1 MADFET
7 LNLTITAD
15 TAKASSSLD
24 SLAKALGSVQT
35 MLNSVDGSD
44 MFNQMSNLDSGLSR
58 LISTFSSLSTSMSHI
73 EGIVDVMRTTATAV
87 TTISSATQGLDGG
100 NLQTLASGIDALS
113 TSLSAASDLM
123 GFARFDS
130 AATNLEAFTSAI
142 TVLQGA
148 MASFS
153 SGVDTQSMNA
163 LATLASSLAQMNT
176 SLGNGFSA
184 DSFAALASGINHV
197 ASATASIDD
206 ATVDR
211 VIRLA
216 NALNQLAAA
225 AAGAEGME
233 NLKMPNL
240 GGGGSNQ
247 SSAMQNVQ
255 KFLGGFTSEY
265 AGGVKKLGSLLGGA
279 VKTGG
284 KAASAA
290 LQGVGSAA
298 KFMYDKFSL
307 STLMGNNLLGSLMR
321 MAKMRILRSIIR
333 GIANSFKE
341 GMENIAHY
349 SAAANATLSQFSTGA
364 QYVKNSLAASL
375 YPAIASMVGIFN
387 ALISVVVRAMNIIN
401 MLFSMLGGKSTY
413 TRATKQTKDFTTA
426 TGGAAGAAS
435 ALKQELM
442 GFDEINALSPSGG
455 GGGGGG
461 GGLADYASMFEEA
474 PIEDWVQNMMDS
486 GDFTMLGEKIA
497 AKVNTALS
505 KIKWTDIRA
514 GAKKLANAIAT
525 AINGF
530 VAEIDPSVIGET
542 IAGVINTATT
552 FVDHFWSTVN
562 WTEMGSKVKKALL
575 EALGKIDTTSLGRA
589 ITGKL
594 RGMVSFI
601 NGWLNTGG
609 KSVLGTIGTKVG
621 ETINAAL
628 SSLDAGELASAFV
641 GVLQGAADG
650 AVNLINTID
659 WDSLM
664 EQVNKFLGDAI
675 ANAPWS
681 TIAQAFV
688 TLINK
693 AVKYFTLPT
702 TQANITNLTEKVA
715 TFVVNAINGIEWDK
729 VGIALAG
736 IANAIVKGLNNA
748 LGGSE
753 GEQASASLIDGVKTF
768 FSNIDFEAVIDL
780 ASIALNSGVGK
791 ALTLYAVA
799 SSLYKMIP
807 SCTGFKI
814 GAGIAFAIPGVF
826 EITAS
831 ISKLMQSSTTT
842 DLTASIASLI
852 GKALFGAAG
861 AYVGFVVGGP
871 MGAALGFTVGV
882 TVATKIEDITQSEGP
897 GTASYAQKY
906 NKESLVHKVREY
918 LPGIKAVSGTSKQ
931 IDRLTTSLSVLSGVK
946 FNSSST
952 LKVLDSLLPGLSS
965 KLTTGTASTEDIN
978 KAIDALM
985 SDMIE
990 AINNGTWTEYL
1001 QQLGLIGTEADGV
1014 ESSVST
1020 LGTTLGTT
1028 VDTATGDLDTLQQSV
1043 DGVSDS
1049 VSTLTDSTDTMPET
1063 IMIDGS
1069 SLDGVEESA
1078 TEASKQVAGLS
1089 SMLTIL
1095 QRAFN
1100 NFDGSFDTLKDSATN
1115 ANDEVSTLKDTVKA
1129 IPDTK
1134 TVTLYTK
1141 NTTNVL
1147 NGLKKVKDAVNALSG
1162 VTITVKIKA
1171 GLTSGAKSFLTE
1183 LKSAADSSTQ
1193 TKISN
1198 LLRLSQ
1204 FAKGGFPS
1212 SGDIFMANENG
1223 RQELVGRIGNQPAVA
1238 NQDQIGDAIFKYMDQ
1253 YGQGNGYDTEAL
1265 ASAIVRGIKAS
1276 GLGATYLD
1284 GKQLATSINKETQ
1297 RSGKPAIQF

>member
-35 MLNSVDGSD
+35 MLNSVDSSN
-44 MFNQMSNLDSGLSR
+44 MFNQMGNLDSGLTR
-58 LISTFSSLSTSMSHI
+58 LISTFSSLSTSMSRM

-87 TTISSATQGLDGG
+87 TTISGAAQGLDGG

-113 TSLSAASDLM
+113 NSLSAASSLL

-148 MASFS
+148 LATFS
-153 SGVDTQSMNA
+153 SGVDMQSMNA

-184 DSFAALASGINHV
+184 DSFSALASGINHV

-206 ATVDR
+206 ATVER

-216 NALNQLAAA
+216 DALNQLAAA

-233 NLKMPNL
+233 NLRMPNL

-255 KFLGGFTSEY
+255 KFLGGFSSEY
-265 AGGVKKLGSLLGGA
+265 AGGVKKLGSLLGGV

-298 KFMYDKFSL
+298 KFMYEKFSL

-474 PIEDWVQNMMDS
+474 PIEEWVQNMLDS
-486 GDFTMLGEKIA
+486 GDFTLLGEKIA
-497 AKVNTALS
+497 DKVNKALGS
-505 KIKWTDIRA
+505 VKWTDIKA

-530 VAEIDPSVIGET
+530 VSKIDPSLIGQA
-542 IAGVINTATT
+542 IAGIINAATT

-562 WTEMGSKVKKALL
+562 WAELGAKVKKALL

-589 ITGKL
+589 IAGKL

-628 SSLDAGELASAFV
+628 SSLDAGELARAVV

-659 WDSLM
+659 WDGLM

-681 TIAQAFV
+681 TVAQAFV

-715 TFVVNAINGIEWDK
+715 TFVVNAINGIEWNK

-736 IANAIVKGLNNA
+736 IANAIVTGLNNA

-753 GEQASASLIDGVKTF
+753 GEQAAKSLVDGVKTF
-768 FSNIDFEAVIDL
+768 FSNIDFEAVINL
-780 ASIALNSGVGK
+780 ASIALDSGVGK

-799 SSLYKMIP
+799 KALLGMIP
-807 SCTGFKI
+807 TATGFQLGAAITFALPGLFDIAVSIGELTQGTGSGDNLSKI
-814 GAGIAFAIPGVF
+814 GTLV
-826 EITAS
+826 
-831 ISKLMQSSTTT
+831 
-842 DLTASIASLI
+842 

-861 AYVGFVVGGP
+861 AAIGYTFLGPVGG
-871 MGAALGFTVGV
+871 ALGFTIGV
-882 TVATKIEDITQSEGP
+882 KIGAAISVAHVASSEELLPEGMTTSINNLVSTVTSSNAPLQDFVSEL
-897 GTASYAQKY
+897 T
-906 NKESLVHKVREY
+906 
-918 LPGIKAVSGTSKQ
+918 
-931 IDRLTTSLSVLSGVK
+931 RLTGITFTEDSVLKLFPDIDWS
-946 FNSSST
+946 N
-952 LKVLDSLLPGLSS
+952 PGQSVTE
-965 KLTTGTASTEDIN
+965 LTTEVTALCS
-978 KAIDALM
+978 ALQ
-985 SDMIE
+985 IAKE
-990 AINNGTWTEYL
+990 NGELDTVLEN
-1001 QQLGLIGTEADGV
+1001 LGLVGTDATEAAN
-1014 ESSVST
+1014 SVST
-1020 LGTTLGTT
+1020 AASTVSGAGEKVGGVAKTLSESATDIQEDVASIDSSASTLSST
-1028 VDTATGDLDTLQQSV
+1028 VDEL
-1043 DGVSDS
+1043 
-1049 VSTLTDSTDTMPET
+1049 PET
-1063 IMIDGS
+1063 IIIDGS
-1069 SLDGVEESA
+1069 TLDDTKKTA
-1078 TEASKQVAGLS
+1078 TETATAVAGLS

-1115 ANDEVSTLKDTVKA
+1115 ANDEVSTLKDTVKT

-1212 SGDIFMANENG
+1212 SGDLFMANENG

-1238 NQDQIGDAIFKYMDQ
+1238 NQDQIGDAIFKYMDK
-1253 YGQGNGYDTEAL
+1253 YGQGNSYDTEAL

>member
-35 MLNSVDGSD
+35 MLNSVDSSN
-44 MFNQMSNLDSGLSR
+44 MFNQMGNLDSGLTR
-58 LISTFSSLSTSMSHI
+58 LISTFSSLSTSMSRM

-87 TTISSATQGLDGG
+87 TTISGAAQGLDGG

-113 TSLSAASDLM
+113 NSLSAASSLL

-148 MASFS
+148 LATFS
-153 SGVDTQSMNA
+153 SGVDMQSMNA

-184 DSFAALASGINHV
+184 DSFSTLASGINHV

-206 ATVDR
+206 ATVER

-216 NALNQLAAA
+216 DALNQLSAA

-233 NLKMPNL
+233 NLRMPNL

-255 KFLGGFTSEY
+255 KFLGGFSSEY
-265 AGGVKKLGSLLGGA
+265 AGGVKKLGSLLGGV

-298 KFMYDKFSL
+298 KFMYEKFSL
-307 STLMGNNLLGSLMR
+307 STLMGNNLVGSLLR

-474 PIEDWVQNMMDS
+474 PIEEWVQNMLDS
-486 GDFTMLGEKIA
+486 GDFTLLGEKIA
-497 AKVNTALS
+497 DKVNKALGS
-505 KIKWTDIRA
+505 VKWTDIKA

-530 VAEIDPSVIGET
+530 VSKIDPSLIGQA
-542 IAGVINTATT
+542 IAGIINAATT

-562 WTEMGSKVKKALL
+562 WAELGAKVKKALL

-589 ITGKL
+589 IAGKL

-628 SSLDAGELASAFV
+628 SSLDAGELARAVV

-659 WDSLM
+659 WDGLM

-681 TIAQAFV
+681 TVAQAFV

-715 TFVVNAINGIEWDK
+715 TFVVNAINGIEWNK

-736 IANAIVKGLNNA
+736 IANAIVTGLNNA

-753 GEQASASLIDGVKTF
+753 GEQAAKSLVDGVKTF
-768 FSNIDFEAVIDL
+768 FSNIDFEAVINL

-799 SSLYKMIP
+799 KTLLGMIP
-807 SCTGFKI
+807 TANGFTI
-814 GAGIAFAIPGVF
+814 GSTIAFAIPGAIQLGLSAC
-826 EITAS
+826 ELRNQI
-831 ISKLMQSSTTT
+831 KNGG
-842 DLTASIASLI
+842 DLTSSIGNVLA
-852 GKALFGAAG
+852 KVLFGAAG
-861 AYVGFVVGGP
+861 AYVGAHFGS
-871 MGAALGFTVGV
+871 ATLGFSVGISLETTIESIGTSLGV
-882 TVATKIEDITQSEGP
+882 NKYSGIQNTSKSKETKSSIKGISDATAGYPTASARITYLSQALSNLWGIDVDESFITSNKELANIDFSAAELDATALNDALKEVNNTLAFYSSEGKLN
-897 GTASYAQKY
+897 SYI
-906 NKESLVHKVREY
+906 EH
-918 LPGIKAVSGTSKQ
+918 GC
-931 IDRLTTSLSVLSGVK
+931 
-946 FNSSST
+946 
-952 LKVLDSLLPGLSS
+952 LPGLSTKAEEAS
-965 KLTTGTASTEDIN
+965 TAVTELGDSVTNMVDTSTTG
-978 KAIDALM
+978 
-985 SDMIE
+985 
-990 AINNGTWTEYL
+990 
-1001 QQLGLIGTEADGV
+1001 
-1014 ESSVST
+1014 
-1020 LGTTLGTT
+1020 
-1028 VDTATGDLDTLQQSV
+1028 LDTMQESV
-1043 DGVSDS
+1043 DGISDS
-1049 VSTLTDSTDTMPET
+1049 VTTLTTATEEMPEV
-1063 IMIDGS
+1063 IMIDSS

-1115 ANDEVSTLKDTVKA
+1115 ANDEVATLKDTVKT

-1147 NGLKKVKDAVNALSG
+1147 NGLKKVKDAVDALSG

-1212 SGDIFMANENG
+1212 SGDLFMANENG

-1238 NQDQIGDAIFKYMDQ
+1238 NQDQIGDAIFKYMDK
-1253 YGQGNGYDTEAL
+1253 YGQGNSYDTEAL

-1284 GKQLATSINKETQ
+1284 GKQLATSINRETQ